1 MEVYKFKCKCC
12 GSPEYEKVDKNVY
25 KCVYCGNREEI
36 IQKTVE
42 KIIIKETLSDEDR
55 MSNLSR
61 KKEAFISALINLI
74 IVVGL
79 GMFGV
84 HKFLKGRIL
93 LGIIYLCTYGLFG
106 IGLFVDSIKALRQLI
121 ITSKEYRVAKRVI

>member
-1 MEVYKFKCKCC
+1 MEVYKFKCKSC
-12 GSPEYEKVDKNVY
+12 GSPEYEKIDKHTY
-25 KCVYCGNREEI
+25 QCVYCGNREEI

-42 KIIIKETLSDEDR
+42 KIIIKEVMSEEDR
-55 MSNLSR
+55 MSNIAK

-84 HKFLKGRIL
+84 HKFLKGKIL
-93 LGIIYLCTYGLFG
+93 LGIIYICSYGLFG
-106 IGLFVDSIKALRQLI
+106 IGLFIDAIKALRQLI
-121 ITSKEYRVAKRVI
+121 IAAKEYRILRG